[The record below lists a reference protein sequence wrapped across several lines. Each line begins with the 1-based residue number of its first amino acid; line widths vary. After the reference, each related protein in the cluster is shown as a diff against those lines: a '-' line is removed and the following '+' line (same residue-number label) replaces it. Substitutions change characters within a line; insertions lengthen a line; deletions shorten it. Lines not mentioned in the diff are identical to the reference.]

1 MDDFP
6 LVTLP
11 REDKKVSLGE
21 LSPGVENLTE
31 GLHTVFA
38 YPVGRDGR
46 HPKGA
51 MVGVTRFWIGAPTRK
66 LPPLQDTRYVR
77 LSSPAGSWTASA
89 GEPAMLDVVL
99 FGTNLADDRLKLRL
113 SLRAPGGE
121 TTLLATEWTPLSLS
135 GLSRGQHQ
143 LEARLITAQGQPGMA
158 HVVALTVN

>member
-1 MDDFP
+1 
-6 LVTLP
+6 
-11 REDKKVSLGE
+11 
-21 LSPGVENLTE
+21 
-31 GLHTVFA
+31 
-38 YPVGRDGR
+38 
-46 HPKGA
+46 
-51 MVGVTRFWIGAPTRK
+51 
-66 LPPLQDTRYVR
+66 
-77 LSSPAGSWTASA
+77 
-89 GEPAMLDVVL
+89 MLDVVL